1 MHLRVSFQS
10 QYRCKIS
17 DLDGIFW
24 GQRFNYLSRDQGKD
38 CRALIDLGEWFG
50 LDSGPFV
57 TLAFYAETLGDL
69 RSLFIVREID
79 NVEDR
84 NLVNRFVPFDTLARY
99 ASWFP
104 MAARG
109 SGEVQASLG

>member
-1 MHLRVSFQS
+1 VHLRVSFQS

-24 GQRFNYLSRDQGKD
+24 GQRFTYLSRDQGKD
-38 CRALIDLGEWFG
+38 RRARIDLGEWFG

-57 TLAFYAETLGDL
+57 TLAFYAETHGDL

-79 NVEDR
+79 NVQDR
-84 NLVNRFVPFDTLARY
+84 NLVNR
-99 ASWFP
+99 
-104 MAARG
+104 
-109 SGEVQASLG
+109 